1 MTQPDTTV
9 AEIVR
14 FRAAAGLDA
23 ATLLAA
29 ARGTETALRAC
40 PGFRTRHLTCDDSG
54 HWTDIVLWD
63 SLQAAQAGAEAMM
76 RHPDFAPFMASIDH
90 STLDM
95 RHDRVIWSMS
105 G

>member
-14 FRAAAGLDA
+14 FRAAAGLAD

-29 ARGTETALRAC
+29 AKGTEAALRQC
-40 PGFRTRHLTCDDSG
+40 PGFQTRHLTLDDTG
-54 HWTDIVLWD
+54 QWTDIVLWD
-63 SLQAAQAGAEAMM
+63 SPQAAQAGAEAMM
-76 RHPDFAPFMASIDH
+76 RHPDFAPFMAAIDH
-90 STLDM
+90 STLEM
-95 RHDRVIWSMS
+95 HHGRVIWSMP